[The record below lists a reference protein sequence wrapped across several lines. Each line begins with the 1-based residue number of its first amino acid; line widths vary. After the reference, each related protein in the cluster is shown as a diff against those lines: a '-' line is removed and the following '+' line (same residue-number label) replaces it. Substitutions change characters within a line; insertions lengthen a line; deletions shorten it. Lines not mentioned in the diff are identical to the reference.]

1 MKNEF
6 NLIMILSLIILL
18 LLIFRK
24 PIQKAMTRG
33 YRNNN
38 PGNIRRTPSVIYEGE
53 IQGTDNSFK
62 TFKSMAYGYRAMFS
76 LLTHYANHGLTTIN
90 SIINTYAP
98 GNENNTEAYI
108 RTVSNKTGLDPLEEI
123 NFSDTNTF
131 KNLVAAISFVEN
143 GLQPDFNDIDNG
155 LKLLYA

>member
-1 MKNEF
+1 MKKDYTI
-6 NLIMILSLIILL
+6 IMILAGVILL
-18 LLIFRK
+18 LLILRK

-38 PGNIRRTPSVIYEGE
+38 PGNIRRNPNVIYEGE
-53 IQGTDNSFK
+53 VQGIDKDFK
-62 TFKSMAYGYRAMFS
+62 TFKSMPYGYRALFS
-76 LLTHYANHGLTTIN
+76 LLTHYASHGLTTIN

-98 GNENNTEAYI
+98 GNENNTDAYI
-108 RTVSNKTGLDPLEEI
+108 NTVSNKTGLDPLEEI